1 MFDVTSLG
9 EVLIDFTPVDSTGDN
24 IARFEQNPGGAPANV
39 LAALSR
45 WDKKTAFIGKVG
57 NDQFG
62 NFLKE
67 TLESCSINIKG
78 VVSTDDASTTLAFVH
93 LDERGDRTFSFVR
106 NPGADMLL
114 SASEVNY
121 AIVEKSKIFHFGSIS
136 MTDEL
141 ASVATIKAAMIAKAN
156 GKIVSFDPNLRIPLW
171 NNLEHAKEKILIG
184 LTFADVL
191 KISEEE
197 LEFITGTN
205 DLARGS
211 QQIFLQYGVRIILV
225 TLAEKGC
232 FVRKGDIAVSVP
244 GFPADVVDTT
254 GAGDAF
260 LGGFLYQLLERDC
273 QIDRLNE
280 DNLKSM
286 ARFANAVGAL
296 VTTRKGAILSM
307 PSLSDV
313 EAFIM
318 KASSESNHEK
328 YRPLFHYSPPSGW
341 LNDPNGLV
349 YYEGEYH
356 LFYQYYPHKNEWGP
370 MHWGHAV
377 SKDLVNWDHFPIAI
391 APDHNGMI
399 FSGSAVVDWNDTS
412 GFFGGNAGLV
422 AVFTHSDTYPNTI
435 YEKGAYVIDGKTIT
449 ERPRQRQSLAYSTD
463 KGRTWTMYE
472 GNPVLVETE
481 LIDFRDPKV
490 FWNAATNRW
499 VLVLAA
505 DDHVRIYTSP
515 NLKEWTFASEF
526 GAQMGSHAGVW
537 ECPDLF
543 ELPVDG
549 ECENKKWVLIVS
561 IGDNTEFS
569 EGSRTQYFIGQFDG
583 VTFTSDL
590 EPEEVL
596 WMDYGRDNYAGVSWS
611 DVREEDGRRILI
623 GWMSNWK
630 YANHTPTTGW
640 RSAMTIPRSLSLT
653 KTSEGIRLISE
664 PVEELTGLRGQPA
677 TNLSGTVLS
686 GDRLLDGLSGNAYEI
701 EVEFEW
707 SDVGEFGLKV
717 CQSDREE
724 TVIGFEADSGFLY
737 IDRTRSGESSFHE
750 LFPCKHGAKV
760 ETDGKQLKLRIFIDQ
775 CSVEVF
781 ANDGRVVLTD
791 LIFPDSSSNGVALYS
806 KGGDVLLN
814 SFIYYPLNAI

>member
-9 EVLIDFTPVDSTGDN
+9 EVLIDFTPADSTGEN
-24 IARFEQNPGGAPANV
+24 IARYERNPGGAPANV

-62 NFLKE
+62 DFLKE
-67 TLESCSINIKG
+67 TLASCGINIKG
-78 VVSTDDASTTLAFVH
+78 VVGTDDASTTLAFVH
-93 LDERGDRTFSFVR
+93 LDESGDRTFSFVR

-114 SASEVNY
+114 SSSEVNY
-121 AIVEKSKIFHFGSIS
+121 SIVEKSKIFHFGSIS
-136 MTDEL
+136 MTNEL
-141 ASVATIKAAMIAKAN
+141 ASDATIKAAKIAKAN
-156 GKIVSFDPNLRIPLW
+156 GVIISFDPNLRIPLW

-184 LTFADVL
+184 LTFANVL

-205 DLARGS
+205 DLVKGS
-211 QQIFLQYGVRIILV
+211 QQISLEYGVNIILV
-225 TLAEKGC
+225 TRAEKGC
-232 FVRKGDIAVSVP
+232 FVRKGDIAVSVA
-244 GFPADVVDTT
+244 GFPANVVDTT

-260 LGGFLYQLLERDC
+260 LGGFLYQLLERNC
-273 QIDRLNE
+273 QIDHLNE
-280 DNLKSM
+280 DTIKSM

-307 PSLSDV
+307 PALSEV
-313 EAFIM
+313 EEFIT
-318 KASSESNHEK
+318 KADAVSDHEK
-328 YRPLFHYSPPSGW
+328 YRPQFHYSPPSGW

-356 LFYQYYPHKNEWGP
+356 LFYQYYPHKNDWGP

-377 SKDLVNWDHFPIAI
+377 SKDLVNWEHMPIAL
-391 APDHNGMI
+391 APDDNGMI
-399 FSGSAVVDWNDTS
+399 FSGSAVIDWNDTS

-422 AVFTHSDTYPNTI
+422 AIFTHADTYPNTI
-435 YEKGAYVIDGKTIT
+435 YEKGAYVIDGITIT
-449 ERPRQRQSLAYSTD
+449 ERPRQRQSLAYSSD

-472 GNPVLVETE
+472 GNPVLADIE
-481 LIDFRDPKV
+481 LTDFRDPKV
-490 FWNAATNRW
+490 FWNKTTSLW

-526 GAQMGSHAGVW
+526 GADTGSHAGVW

-549 ECENKKWVLIVS
+549 DCEDKKWVMLVS
-561 IGDNTEFS
+561 VGDNSEFP

-583 VTFTSDL
+583 YTFKSDL
-590 EPEEVL
+590 EPEEIL
-596 WMDYGRDNYAGVSWS
+596 WMDFGRDNYAGVSWS
-611 DVREEDGRRILI
+611 DVPEEDGRRIII

-630 YANHTPTTGW
+630 YANHTPTVGW
-640 RSAMTIPRSLSLT
+640 RSALTIPRSLSLT
-653 KTSEGIRLISE
+653 NTSNGVRLISE
-664 PVEELTGLRGQPA
+664 PIEELAGIRGEP
-677 TNLSGTVLS
+677 TTMLSGTVLS
-686 GDRLLDGLSGNAYEI
+686 GERSLTDLRGKGYEI
-701 EVEFEW
+701 EAEFEW
-707 SDVGEFGLKV
+707 NEVEEFGLKIR
-717 CQSDREE
+717 QSDREE
-724 TVIGFEADSGFLY
+724 TVIGFEAESGYLC
-737 IDRTRSGESSFHE
+737 IDRTRAGESSFHE
-750 LFPCKHGAKV
+750 LFPCKHGAKLDTV
-760 ETDGKQLKLRIFIDQ
+760 GKRLKLRIFVDQ

-791 LIFPDSSSNGVALYS
+791 LIFPDSSSNGVTLYS

-814 SFIYYPLNAI
+814 SFVYYPLKSI